1 MPTRYGVQ
9 GPGPSEHSYPLRM
22 LGARQVQC
30 SGPPPRPQSQSLVWE
45 CHVNGR
51 MTASSALGTPPH
63 LRAPPRRCL
72 SSRERL
78 LLSTP
83 TRSLGRTHVTP
94 DPQHPIYLQEWG
106 GCSSSSTPEQ
116 VVSTAGWLHRACSI
130 RNAVSSSSCLCDST
144 FGKELPPPV
153 LERITH
159 LRPWAWMGMKPPS
172 PQLSPQG
179 LECLASGTEWQWR

>member
-1 MPTRYGVQ
+1 MDGRVPSPLTQRMPSICRGCPGSDPSLGDGWMFWYRGGLMAHLQEGELWQHAHQVWGAGSWALRTQSSVEDVG
-9 GPGPSEHSYPLRM
+9 GPAGSMLR
-22 LGARQVQC
+22 
-30 SGPPPRPQSQSLVWE
+30 STPPPQSQSLVWE

-130 RNAVSSSSCLCDST
+130 RNAVSSSSCL
-144 FGKELPPPV
+144 
-153 LERITH
+153 
-159 LRPWAWMGMKPPS
+159 M
-172 PQLSPQG
+172 
-179 LECLASGTEWQWR
+179 

>member
-30 SGPPPRPQSQSLVWE
+30 SGPPPPPQSQSLVWE
-45 CHVNGR
+45 CRVNGR

-116 VVSTAGWLHRACSI
+116 VVSTAGWLHHVVPLEMQCRLHPACVILPSG
-130 RNAVSSSSCLCDST
+130 RNCLPQYW
-144 FGKELPPPV
+144 KE
-153 LERITH
+153 
-159 LRPWAWMGMKPPS
+159 S
-172 PQLSPQG
+172 PISGPG
-179 LECLASGTEWQWR
+179 LDEDEAT

>member
-30 SGPPPRPQSQSLVWE
+30 SGPPPPPQSQSLVWE
-45 CHVNGR
+45 CRVNGR

-116 VVSTAGWLHRACSI
+116 VVSTAGWLHHVVPLEMQCRLHPACVILPSG
-130 RNAVSSSSCLCDST
+130 RNCLPQ
-144 FGKELPPPV
+144 FWKE
-153 LERITH
+153 
-159 LRPWAWMGMKPPS
+159 S
-172 PQLSPQG
+172 PI
-179 LECLASGTEWQWR
+179 SGPGPRWG

>member
-1 MPTRYGVQ
+1 MAHLQEGELWQHAHQVWGAGSWALRTQLSVEDVG
-9 GPGPSEHSYPLRM
+9 GPAGSMLR
-22 LGARQVQC
+22 
-30 SGPPPRPQSQSLVWE
+30 STPPPQSQSLVWE
-45 CHVNGR
+45 CRVNGR

-116 VVSTAGWLHRACSI
+116 VVSTAGWLHHVVPLEMQCRLHPACVILPSG
-130 RNAVSSSSCLCDST
+130 RNCLPQYW
-144 FGKELPPPV
+144 KE
-153 LERITH
+153 
-159 LRPWAWMGMKPPS
+159 S
-172 PQLSPQG
+172 PISGPG
-179 LECLASGTEWQWR
+179 LDEDEAT